1 MQGDWRVTV
10 VVARESNDANN
21 RSRRESLKAVARG
34 GAAAL
39 MWPVTRSVEAFVKA
53 VRMTERQGRRLR
65 PTPHRRSTVLP
76 RFDRG
81 SLLVGALSPL
91 HAPGWRPLKSQ
102 STGDG
107 RLMKAISDA
116 ERARQKGTCMPGVWR
131 DPIPP
136 QATRTS
142 RASQ

>member
-10 VVARESNDANN
+10 VIAYESNDAST
-21 RSRRESLKAVARG
+21 RPRRESIKAVARG

-53 VRMTERQGRRLR
+53 VRMAELQGRRLR
-65 PTPHRRSTVLP
+65 RRRIDVR
-76 RFDRG
+76 RFCPDLIEARFWLG
-81 SLLVGALSPL
+81 RSRLRAT
-91 HAPGWRPLKSQ
+91 PGWRPLKSQ

-116 ERARQKGTCMPGVWR
+116 ERARQ
-131 DPIPP
+131 
-136 QATRTS
+136 
-142 RASQ
+142 

>member
-1 MQGDWRVTV
+1 M
-10 VVARESNDANN
+10 A
-21 RSRRESLKAVARG
+21 
-34 GAAAL
+34 
-39 MWPVTRSVEAFVKA
+39 
-53 VRMTERQGRRLR
+53 ERQGRRLR
-65 PTPHRRSTVLP
+65 RRRIDVR
-76 RFDRG
+76 RFCPDLIEAHFWLGR
-81 SLLVGALSPL
+81 SRLRTT
-91 HAPGWRPLKSQ
+91 PGWRPLKSQ

-107 RLMKAISDA
+107 RLIIAISDA

>member
-53 VRMTERQGRRLR
+53 PYDGTSGSSPATDAASTFDGSAPILIEAHFWLGRSRLR
-65 PTPHRRSTVLP
+65 TT
-76 RFDRG
+76 
-81 SLLVGALSPL
+81 
-91 HAPGWRPLKSQ
+91 PGWRPLKSQ